1 MASCLAL
8 RTGVLSLTAFPTRVE
23 TFLDEFLALHPHW
36 ATSIGDHR
44 YDDRWPDVTEAGRRE
59 RLAFADRWLAELRE
73 AADAMLTRDERI
85 DRDLL
90 VGELEALR
98 FSEEVLRQDTW
109 DPLEWVYLLGFGLF
123 PLTAREFAPLA
134 ERLASIAGRLEGLE
148 VVLAGAR
155 EVIGTHP
162 IRPVSRLH
170 TETAIRRLPGIGSIA
185 RDAVAQAEAA
195 AGADP
200 AVAAVLPRLRTA
212 RAAADA
218 ELERFGTW
226 LAAEVLPGAQGEGL
240 LGDELFRAKLRHTL
254 RDPDLAPERLL
265 ERADAEFR
273 AVRSEMVRLA
283 RDAWPEWC
291 PDRSMPDDDGR
302 LVRDVLDAIAG
313 EHVGP
318 DDLLEECRRELAGVE
333 AFVRE
338 RDLIGLADD
347 PLEIR
352 WTPEFLRSFGGAMLD
367 SPGPLDRGQKAFFAV
382 TPVREEWTPEEVESY
397 LRENNT
403 RQARLLVI
411 HEAVPGHYL
420 QFVYANRVPS
430 IIRAAFAS
438 GLFAEGW
445 AVYVTQVMMD
455 QGYGAGDLALWLSHW
470 KFYLRAVTNAIIDVK
485 IHTQGMT
492 TEEAVRF
499 MVEGGFQEEAEARAK
514 DERARLS
521 STQLSTY
528 FVGSLGMWELEAEA
542 RRRAAIAA
550 GSGDDALPAPRVVG
564 GYGETAGFRYRDHL
578 EAVIGH
584 GAPPIPLVRRILFG
598 DA

>member
-1 MASCLAL
+1 
-8 RTGVLSLTAFPTRVE
+8 VTAFASRIDA
-23 TFLDEFLALHPHW
+23 FLDQFLALHPHW

-44 YDDRWPDVTEAGRRE
+44 FDDRWPDVTERGRTT
-59 RLAFADRWLAELRE
+59 RLEFADRWLAELRATDD
-73 AADAMLTRDERI
+73 AALSPDERI

-90 VGELEALR
+90 LGELEALR
-98 FSEEVLRQDTW
+98 FSEDVLRQDAW
-109 DPLEWVYLLGFGLF
+109 DPLDWVYLLGYGLF

-134 ERLASIAGRLEGLE
+134 DRLGSLAARLDGIPA
-148 VVLAGAR
+148 VLDGAR
-155 EVIGTHP
+155 EVIGSHP
-162 IRPVSRLH
+162 VRPVSRLH
-170 TETAIRRLPGIGSIA
+170 AETALRRLPGIASIG
-185 RDAVAQAEAA
+185 RDAIEQAERAA
-195 AGADP
+195 ADEP
-200 AVAAVLPRLRTA
+200 AVAAILPTLREA
-212 RAAADA
+212 ERRAEAAVEA
-218 ELERFGTW
+218 FAGHLEHTVVPRAT
-226 LAAEVLPGAQGEGL
+226 GEGL
-240 LGDELFRAKLRHTL
+240 LGDALFRAKLVHTL
-254 RDPDLAPERLL
+254 RDPAITPERLL

-273 AVRSEMVRLA
+273 AVRAEMVRIA
-283 RDAWPEWC
+283 REIWPRWC
-291 PDRSMPDDDGR
+291 PDEPAPEDEAM
-302 LVRDVLDAIAG
+302 LVRGVLDAIAQD
-313 EHVGP
+313 HVGP
-318 DDLLEECRRELAGVE
+318 DELLEECRRELADVE

-338 RDLIGLADD
+338 RDLIGLADE

-382 TPVREEWTPEEVESY
+382 TPVREEWSPEEVESY

-403 RQARLLVI
+403 RQAKLLVI
-411 HEAVPGHYL
+411 HEAIPGHYL

-430 IIRAAFAS
+430 IVRAAFAS

-455 QGYGAGDLALWLSHW
+455 EGYGADDRALWLTHW
-470 KFYLRAVTNAIIDVK
+470 KFYLRSVTNAIIDVR

-492 TEEAVRF
+492 SDEAVRF

-542 RRRAAIAA
+542 RQRATAAA
-550 GSGDDALPAPRVVG
+550 GAGAKAVPTPRVVG
-564 GYGETAGFRYRDHL
+564 GYGPTPGFRYRDHL
-578 EAVIGH
+578 EAVVSH

>member
-1 MASCLAL
+1 MS
-8 RTGVLSLTAFPTRVE
+8 AFSTRVD

-44 YDDRWPDVTEAGRRE
+44 YDDRWPDVTDAGRRE
-59 RLAFADRWLAELRE
+59 RLAFADRWLAELG
-73 AADAMLTRDERI
+73 AADHGLTPDERI

-90 VGELEALR
+90 IGELEALR
-98 FSEEVLRQDTW
+98 FAEDVLRQDAW
-109 DPLEWVYLLGFGLF
+109 DPLDWVYLLGFGLF

-134 ERLASIAGRLEGLE
+134 ERLASLAGRLES
-148 VVLAGAR
+148 VDAVLAGAR
-155 EVIGTHP
+155 EVIGRHP
-162 IRPVSRLH
+162 ARPVSRLH
-170 TETAIRRLPGIGSIA
+170 AETAIRRLPGIGSIA

-195 AGADP
+195 ATGDP
-200 AVAAVLPRLRTA
+200 DVAAVLPRLRA
-212 RAAADA
+212 AQAAADEA
-218 ELERFGTW
+218 VGRFGAW
-226 LAAEVLPGAQGEGL
+226 LDSEVLPRAEGEGL

-254 RDPDLAPERLL
+254 RDPTVTPERLL
-265 ERADAEFR
+265 ERAETEFR
-273 AVRSEMVRLA
+273 AVRAEMVRIA
-283 RDAWPEWC
+283 RQAWPQWC
-291 PDRSMPDDDGR
+291 PGRSMPDDDGR
-302 LVRDVLDAIAG
+302 LVRDVLDAIAL

-318 DDLLEECRRELAGVE
+318 DELLDECRRELARVE

-338 RDLIGLADD
+338 RELIGLAND

-430 IIRAAFAS
+430 IVRAAFAS

-455 QGYGAGDLALWLSHW
+455 EGYGDGDLALWLSHW
-470 KFYLRAVTNAIIDVK
+470 KFYLRVVTNAIIDVR
-485 IHTQGMT
+485 IHTRGMT
-492 TEEAVRF
+492 TDEAVRF
-499 MVEGGFQEEAEARAK
+499 MVEGGFQEEAEAKAK

-528 FVGSLGMWELEAEA
+528 FIGSLGMWDLEAEA
-542 RRRAAIAA
+542 RRRAAIATGA
-550 GSGDDALPAPRVVG
+550 GADAVPAPRVVG
-564 GYGETAGFRYRDHL
+564 GYGPTPGFRYRDHL
-578 EAVIGH
+578 EAVISH

>member
-1 MASCLAL
+1 MTSFS
-8 RTGVLSLTAFPTRVE
+8 RRVDE
-23 TFLDEFLALHPHW
+23 FLDEFLALQPHW

-44 YDDRWPDVTEAGRRE
+44 HDDRWPDVTEAGRRE
-59 RLAFADRWLAELRE
+59 RLAFADRWLAELR
-73 AADAMLTRDERI
+73 AADGGLSADERI

-90 VGELEALR
+90 ISELEALQ
-98 FSEEVLRQDTW
+98 FSEDVLRQETW

-134 ERLASIAGRLEGLE
+134 ARLTSLAGRLESVEAVLE
-148 VVLAGAR
+148 GAR
-155 EVIGTHP
+155 EVIGTHTT
-162 IRPVSRLH
+162 RPVSRLH

-185 RDAVAQAEAA
+185 SDAIAQAEAA
-195 AGADP
+195 APGDP
-200 AVAAVLPRLRTA
+200 DVAAVLPRLRA
-212 RAAADA
+212 AQAAAGA
-218 ELERFGTW
+218 AVERFGAW
-226 LAAEVLPGAQGEGL
+226 LDSEVLPRTEGEGL

-254 RDPDLAPERLL
+254 RDPDMTPERLL
-265 ERADAEFR
+265 ERADAEYR
-273 AVRSEMVRLA
+273 AVRAEMVRIA
-283 RDAWPEWC
+283 REAWPQWC
-291 PDRSMPDDDGR
+291 PGRPMPDDEGR
-302 LVRDVLDAIAG
+302 LVRDVLDAIAV
-313 EHVGP
+313 EHVAA
-318 DDLLEECRRELAGVE
+318 DELLDECRRELAGVE

-430 IIRAAFAS
+430 IVRAAFAS

-455 QGYGAGDLALWLSHW
+455 EGYGGGDLALWLSHW
-470 KFYLRAVTNAIIDVK
+470 KFYLRVVTNAIIDVR
-485 IHTQGMT
+485 IHTQGMST
-492 TEEAVRF
+492 DEAVRF
-499 MVEGGFQEEAEARAK
+499 MVEGGFQEEAEAKAK

-528 FVGSLGMWELEAEA
+528 FVGSLGMWDLEAEV

-550 GSGDDALPAPRVVG
+550 GAGPDAVPEPRVVG
-564 GYGETAGFRYRDHL
+564 GYGPTSGFRYRDHL
-578 EAVIGH
+578 EAVISH
-584 GAPPIPLVRRILFG
+584 GAPPIPLVRRILLG
-598 DA
+598 EG